1 MTTVDLT
8 KKQRYPADF
17 AVNGPSVDYL
27 EMKFIR
33 RDYEAPEIKY
43 KEEPLY
49 GDILINIP
57 QKVTEAMSQNY
68 ANAQLGEL
76 GRFLGNRGGQFQAG
90 TDSVRRLF
98 ENFGLNKAVELSN
111 KLGASGLSAAGL
123 LSASSGVV
131 FNPNLEVLYEGP
143 DFRRFNFRFNLFTKS
158 EEDAKSIYN
167 IVEILRR
174 ASLPVLEGEGVK
186 GNALKNVFL
195 DASQTAAVEGLAN
208 SAGSLINGGIANA
221 LNPKPA
227 PTATNPNNTVPGWK
241 KSLYNIA
248 GTLISNA
255 GDPAALAAAGASTPN
270 LLFNDSKRFITQ
282 PPFILLT
289 YKRGSNDHPFLQPL
303 LPAVIN
309 QIDFDFTPTGNY
321 TTVGDFNAKDLATTV
336 GVTITMQL
344 TEVTNLFGDKLF
356 QDRHPGVA

>member
-57 QKVTEAMSQNY
+57 QKVTEAMTQNY

-76 GRFLGNRGGQFQAG
+76 GRFLGNRGGEFQAG

-123 LSASSGVV
+123 LSAC
-131 FNPNLEVLYEGP
+131 LLY
-143 DFRRFNFRFNLFTKS
+143 TS
-158 EEDAKSIYN
+158 DAAD
-167 IVEILRR
+167 E
-174 ASLPVLEGEGVK
+174 
-186 GNALKNVFL
+186 
-195 DASQTAAVEGLAN
+195 
-208 SAGSLINGGIANA
+208 
-221 LNPKPA
+221 
-227 PTATNPNNTVPGWK
+227 
-241 KSLYNIA
+241 
-248 GTLISNA
+248 
-255 GDPAALAAAGASTPN
+255 
-270 LLFNDSKRFITQ
+270 
-282 PPFILLT
+282 
-289 YKRGSNDHPFLQPL
+289 
-303 LPAVIN
+303 
-309 QIDFDFTPTGNY
+309 
-321 TTVGDFNAKDLATTV
+321 
-336 GVTITMQL
+336 
-344 TEVTNLFGDKLF
+344 
-356 QDRHPGVA
+356 